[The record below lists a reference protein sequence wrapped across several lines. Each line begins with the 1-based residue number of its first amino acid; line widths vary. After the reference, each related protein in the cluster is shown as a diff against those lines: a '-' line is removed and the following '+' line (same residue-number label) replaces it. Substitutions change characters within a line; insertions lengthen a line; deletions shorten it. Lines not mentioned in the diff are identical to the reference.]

1 MSGITHVR
9 AMYGRN
15 PSTLNR
21 YNISHMNNVRGFGTK
36 ICSLRIQ
43 VKANLIWTQYW
54 RVKLKRQ
61 GAKYTI

>member
-43 VKANLIWTQYW
+43 VKANLI
-54 RVKLKRQ
+54 
-61 GAKYTI
+61 